1 MPALIKGIYKVRY
14 KDICKPSK
22 PMNDKNWAMTRSIG
36 WFLWLLSLA
45 WTCNKSESLKH
56 SNRWPFMTKIRSI
69 RHHKDILM
77 TNDITGELDSTNLES
92 TTPYLDALSAAGS
105 SHLNHRR
112 FYFPSHAGGLYS
124 PNTLKKLLSSGKN
137 TSALSYDLPELDELD
152 NLHGPEV

>member
-1 MPALIKGIYKVRY
+1 
-14 KDICKPSK
+14 
-22 PMNDKNWAMTRSIG
+22 
-36 WFLWLLSLA
+36 
-45 WTCNKSESLKH
+45 
-56 SNRWPFMTKIRSI
+56 
-69 RHHKDILM
+69 M